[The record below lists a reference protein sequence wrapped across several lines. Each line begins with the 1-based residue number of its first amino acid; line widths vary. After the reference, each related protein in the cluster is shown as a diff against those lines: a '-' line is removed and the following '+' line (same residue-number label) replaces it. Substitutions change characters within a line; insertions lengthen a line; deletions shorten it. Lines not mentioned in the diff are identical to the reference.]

1 MKLYIKNRKNGRMIL
16 NSVENGPLIWPTV
29 KEIGETRK
37 KKYEELSALEKL
49 QADYDL
55 KATNIVL
62 YGLPLNVYA
71 IVNHHKVSKEIW
83 DIGETPYQYYWRFAQ
98 LINDMHILNMTMR
111 PVQVNTKFLKNLLP
125 EWSKFMMD
133 ATIQD
138 DRVTMQQVQ
147 GRQVQRYAGT
157 GYKGNATSSGA
168 NNAGGHTRVV
178 KCYNYQAGI
187 SIDLGITDCHDV
199 QPTIIHNASFQTD
212 DLDDYDS
219 DCDDISS
226 TKAVL
231 MANHLN
237 YGLDVV
243 SKVVQ
248 IVLLYLD
255 YGFSKH
261 MSENR
266 SQLITFVLK
275 FLGIVRFS
283 NDQIAKIIRYEDYQL
298 GNVTISWVYYVEGL
312 GHNLFSVRQFC
323 DSDLDVAFCKH
334 TCHIRDLDVPTTVS
348 LVFAYSTGTPSLTL
362 VDQDAP
368 SPRTSQTPQKIQASV
383 LPSGV
388 KEENPDIEVA
398 YMDNDQHFSISIP
411 ELSSKESSS

>member
-1 MKLYIKNRKNGRMIL
+1 MKLYIENRKNGRMIL

-37 KKYEELSALEKL
+37 KKYEELSTLEKL

-55 KATNIVL
+55 KATNIFL
-62 YGLPLNVYA
+62 HGLPLNVYA

-83 DIGETPYQYYWRFAQ
+83 VIVKLLMQSTSLSLQEQECKLYDEFDKFTLVKGETPYQYYWRFAQ

-138 DRVTMQQVQ
+138 DRVTVQQVQ
-147 GRQVQRYAGT
+147 ERQVQRYAGT

-187 SIDLGITDCHDV
+187 SIDLGITDFHDV
-199 QPTIIHNASFQTD
+199 QPTIIHNVAFQTD

-237 YGLDVV
+237 YGSDVV
-243 SKVVQ
+243 SKVPNLETYQNDMDNQSVQ
-248 IVLLYLD
+248 AMQH
-255 YGFSKH
+255 FK
-261 MSENR
+261 
-266 SQLITFVLK
+266 
-275 FLGIVRFS
+275 
-283 NDQIAKIIRYEDYQL
+283 
-298 GNVTISWVYYVEGL
+298 
-312 GHNLFSVRQFC
+312 
-323 DSDLDVAFCKH
+323 
-334 TCHIRDLDVPTTVS
+334 
-348 LVFAYSTGTPSLTL
+348 
-362 VDQDAP
+362 
-368 SPRTSQTPQKIQASV
+368 QTPIV
-383 LPSGV
+383 GYL
-388 KEENPDIEVA
+388 
-398 YMDNDQHFSISIP
+398 
-411 ELSSKESSS
+411 